1 MSQERGTNAGGRLGV
16 QQAVPRKVN
25 DILDLLSFLG
35 GYWPLFIFCI
45 VLNICAN
52 LAYGPGVAYSLAVL
66 TDSIIARDIA
76 LVWKA
81 ARLLVLMAVTMGSLA
96 GLSHFLSSW
105 TLEAVAVNIRRKVIS
120 RALRAPLSYWHTHKT
135 GDTVSVLINDTEAA
149 KQGLSM
155 FHGLIGNIGLIV
167 SCVVTLIAWGPATAL
182 ALLAVAGINTY
193 VGARFALPVRKASDE
208 YQSETANTTSAA
220 AELLTGMAVVKSLNA
235 EGTALERVRRI
246 ICRLYDVG
254 RRRGRLF
261 GLQSGATGIT
271 SALSSSGVFLV
282 AAFLTLRG
290 RMTVG
295 QAIGVMQL
303 ASLPI
308 SVFSSLGQSW
318 AAIQQNLAASRRIM
332 DAMNIPVELEAGHA
346 VTEDERPPGDRD
358 ILLEFQSVAFG
369 YEPEKPVLNGA
380 SFSVMEREKVALVGP
395 SGCGKTSVLRLVQ
408 RFYEPW
414 EGTIRFRGVDI
425 FRMPLREIRAR
436 VGLLTQEPYIFP
448 GTVRENIAMGNEE
461 ASLDQI
467 IVAAKLANAHDFIT
481 ALPEGYDTVLDER
494 GGNLSGGQKQRIC
507 LARAFLKDADL
518 LLLDEPTSAVDAE
531 SEALIRQS
539 VDEYASR
546 KGVLVVSHTEG
557 VVAGAGTVLSL
568 VDGKVVEK
576 APS

>member
-1 MSQERGTNAGGRLGV
+1 
-16 QQAVPRKVN
+16 
-25 DILDLLSFLG
+25 
-35 GYWPLFIFCI
+35 
-45 VLNICAN
+45 
-52 LAYGPGVAYSLAVL
+52 
-66 TDSIIARDIA
+66 
-76 LVWKA
+76 
-81 ARLLVLMAVTMGSLA
+81 
-96 GLSHFLSSW
+96 
-105 TLEAVAVNIRRKVIS
+105 
-120 RALRAPLSYWHTHKT
+120 
-135 GDTVSVLINDTEAA
+135 
-149 KQGLSM
+149 
-155 FHGLIGNIGLIV
+155 
-167 SCVVTLIAWGPATAL
+167 
-182 ALLAVAGINTY
+182 
-193 VGARFALPVRKASDE
+193 VRKASDE

-282 AAFLTLRG
+282 TAFLTLRG

-467 IVAAKLANAHDFIT
+467 IVAASSRTPTISSPRFPRGTIRCWTSGEETSPADRNSVS
-481 ALPEGYDTVLDER
+481 VLQGR
-494 GGNLSGGQKQRIC
+494 FSRTPISCCWMSRPRRSTQ
-507 LARAFLKDADL
+507 
-518 LLLDEPTSAVDAE
+518 
-531 SEALIRQS
+531 
-539 VDEYASR
+539 SR
-546 KGVLVVSHTEG
+546 KHSSGSR
-557 VVAGAGTVLSL
+557 
-568 VDGKVVEK
+568 
-576 APS
+576 